1 MTSEMTAVARDDGAG
16 RARRAIGNE
25 DFATPSA
32 RRIARAPSLTACFTD
47 VATANAT
54 RLAIVDRQARWT
66 YGELMQRAAAVAE
79 RVREA
84 RGAAAEPVA
93 LLCPHAASMVAALL
107 GVLGA
112 GKLYVPLVPDEPP
125 ARLADVLRASGATLV
140 LAAPEF
146 EPLARGLGID
156 VMVLDDAATHAS
168 PLDARDGESLSYV
181 LHTSGTTGV
190 PKGVLQNDRHVLHHA
205 ACYADALSL
214 HPDDRM
220 TLLPYYAFDA
230 SVMDIFATL
239 LTGACLCVWDIRRD
253 GVAGLDGWLARHE
266 VTVWHSTPSVLRAAF
281 PHFVQPLALR
291 WVVLGGE
298 AATGHDAA
306 LARRHAGEACSLLN
320 GLGPTECTTALQY
333 VARPGMDDAAV
344 RLPVGRPV
352 PGVRVVL
359 LDAAGRESTAE
370 GELVIESEHVALGY
384 WGRDDLSAER
394 FAPAQEGSSRR
405 RYRTGDVVR
414 WNAAGQLEHL
424 TRVDDQVKIRG
435 VRIELGDVQAALC
448 THPAV
453 AHALVMV
460 HRDDPAREPILVGYV
475 VAVAAGAPVDAA
487 TLRAHLAA
495 RLPATLVPAAFVH
508 LDAIPLLANG
518 KVDRRALPPPV
529 DAAPAAGEAPHTP
542 LQKVLAAIWCE
553 VLQREVVN
561 LDDNFFALGGES
573 LRAMRVVSAVRRRL
587 EVELQLA
594 DLFDH
599 PTLRRLAC
607 RVAAPAD

>member
-1 MTSEMTAVARDDGAG
+1 MTSEMTAVARDDGADQ
-16 RARRAIGNE
+16 ARRAIGND

-32 RRIARAPSLTACFTD
+32 RRIARAPSLTACFAD
-47 VATANAT
+47 VAAANAT
-54 RLAIVDRQARWT
+54 RLAIVDRRSRWT
-66 YGELMQRAAAVAE
+66 YRDLMQRAVTVAE

-84 RGAAAEPVA
+84 RGTTAEPVA
-93 LLCPHAASMVAALL
+93 LLCPHAASMIAALL

-112 GKLYVPLVPDEPP
+112 GKVYVPLVPDEPE
-125 ARLADVLRASGATLV
+125 ARLAAIVRASGATLV
-140 LAAPEF
+140 LTAPEF
-146 EPLARGLGID
+146 EPLARALGID
-156 VMVLDDAATHAS
+156 VLVLDDSATGAA
-168 PLDARDGESLSYV
+168 PFDPRDGESLSYV

-214 HPDDRM
+214 QADDRM

-239 LTGACLCVWDIRRD
+239 LTGACLCIWDIRRD
-253 GVAGLDGWLARHE
+253 GVAGLDDWLARHE
-266 VTVWHSTPSVLRAAF
+266 VTVWHSTPSVLRTAF

-298 AATGHDAA
+298 AATGQDAA
-306 LARRHAGEACSLLN
+306 LARRHAGRACSLLN

-333 VARPGMDDAAV
+333 VARPGLDDAAS

-359 LDAAGRESTAE
+359 LDADGRESAEE
-370 GELVIESEHVALGY
+370 GELVIDSEHVALGY

-394 FAPAQEGSSRR
+394 FAPAQDGSSRR

-435 VRIELGDVQAALC
+435 VRIELGDVQAALS

-453 AHALVMV
+453 AHALVMAQ
-460 HRDDPAREPILVGYV
+460 RDDPARDPVLVGYV
-475 VAVAAGAPVDAA
+475 VAVAAGTPPDAA
-487 TLRAHLAA
+487 ALAAHVAA
-495 RLPATLVPAAFVH
+495 RLPAAMVPAAFVH
-508 LDAIPLLANG
+508 LDAFPLLANG
-518 KVDRRALPPPV
+518 KVDRRALPPPG
-529 DAAPAAGEAPHTP
+529 DAAPTAGEAPHTP
-542 LQKVLAAIWCE
+542 LQKVLAAIWRE

-573 LRAMRVVSAVRRRL
+573 LRAMRVVAAVRSRL
-587 EVELQLA
+587 EAELQLA
-594 DLFDH
+594 DLFEH

-607 RVAAPAD
+607 RVAVPD